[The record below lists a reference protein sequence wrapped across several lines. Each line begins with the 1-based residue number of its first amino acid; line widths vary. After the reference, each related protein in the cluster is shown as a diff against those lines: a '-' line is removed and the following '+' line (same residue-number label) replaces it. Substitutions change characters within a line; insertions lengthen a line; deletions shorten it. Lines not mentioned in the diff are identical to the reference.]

1 MCALIVFCVCLC
13 VLCELVVVCFCVC
26 VSVCVCGCVLRVKSW
41 WCRAYMVMDL
51 VVIDYVC
58 CVVRKLCCVVWYA
71 FVLCR
76 LCVLRIV

>member
-1 MCALIVFCVCLC
+1 MFV
-13 VLCELVVVCFCVC
+13 VVVCMNYVWLCA
-26 VSVCVCGCVLRVKSW
+26 GCVLRVKSW